1 MAELSVAP
9 DREMLPNRR
18 GLILL
23 LGIAAWLVGIVGLI
37 ALGKGLDH
45 LKQIKDGKMDPAG
58 RGMIFIGMIL
68 GVTGLVL
75 NLGFLIHQCSRS

>member
-1 MAELSVAP
+1 
-9 DREMLPNRR
+9 
-18 GLILL
+18 
-23 LGIAAWLVGIVGLI
+23 
-37 ALGKGLDH
+37 
-45 LKQIKDGKMDPAG
+45 MDPAG